1 MALGLNA
8 TSDRRPAS
16 RKKVASG
23 EWRVASRE
31 EKSRSLASLGMTVL
45 LRRGRRQDAVIEE
58 GSLHCAA
65 RRAGMR
71 RGREDRAAPVGMTIS
86 EISVAHVR

>member
-45 LRRGRRQDAVIEE
+45 VEGGGARRDGVIEE

-65 RRAGMR
+65 RRAECGAAEKT
-71 RGREDRAAPVGMTIS
+71 GRSGRDDN
-86 EISVAHVR
+86 